1 MGAESQNSF
10 QQAVEQKP
18 VGLWRE
24 ILGMLKQNKKYWMI
38 PMIVIL
44 ALFAALVILGATSA
58 APFIYTLF

>member
-1 MGAESQNSF
+1 MGTESPKSF

>member
-1 MGAESQNSF
+1 MGPESPKSF
-10 QQAVEQKP
+10 QQAADQKP
-18 VGLWRE
+18 VGLWHE